1 MTRKIHL
8 LVAVLATLTI
18 AVFFTGTVVVE
29 LFGSPDAVASVKR
42 LIVVPG
48 LFILV
53 PAIAATGGTGF
64 ALSKRRT
71 GRLVDAKR
79 GRMPIIAANGLLVL
93 VPCAILLDLRASTGA
108 FDAPFYVVQGL
119 ELVAGAAN
127 LLLMGLNM
135 RDGLRLSGRLR
146 RDRPLAA

>member
-79 GRMPIIAANGLLVL
+79 GRMPIIAATACWCL
-93 VPCAILLDLRASTGA
+93 CRARSCSIFGRRRARSTRRSMSCKGWSWSPA
-108 FDAPFYVVQGL
+108 
-119 ELVAGAAN
+119 
-127 LLLMGLNM
+127 
-135 RDGLRLSGRLR
+135 RLTYFSWVSTCGTGS
-146 RDRPLAA
+146 D